1 MIRGALA
8 VAAVLVATIAPAAAE
23 PTPAEALARVEAAYA
38 KLQRL
43 STRVVEVQTSGAYGT
58 QTTLKGRVHVARP
71 DRVRADYDMPPLPG
85 KQRGP
90 ATLASSHVIA
100 GDVSWIVDHRAREL
114 REQAASTS
122 LLPIALRFATGG
134 LAKTHELGAP
144 ATRDL
149 VPGMVVLELAPKP
162 ASPAY
167 TRLRLIVD
175 PGTWRVERSI
185 VVTRG
190 GDTVSYEWLMQQR
203 DPQLEPSLFV
213 VDPARYPSYKRA
225 AP

>member
-43 STRVVEVQTSGAYGT
+43 STRVVQVQTSGAYGT

-114 REQAASTS
+114 REQAAVGVRGVPPRRRIFGVRTVARRRFSAGARLEAARREQQQPS
-122 LLPIALRFATGG
+122 SRALHRAQSILPRAPSRAT
-134 LAKTHELGAP
+134 
-144 ATRDL
+144 
-149 VPGMVVLELAPKP
+149 
-162 ASPAY
+162 
-167 TRLRLIVD
+167 
-175 PGTWRVERSI
+175 
-185 VVTRG
+185 
-190 GDTVSYEWLMQQR
+190 
-203 DPQLEPSLFV
+203 
-213 VDPARYPSYKRA
+213 
-225 AP
+225 